1 MAMYLAGITSISED
15 IYEAARIDGAN
26 GVQMF
31 FQITVPLLK
40 SVTSFVVITST
51 IYALQLFDEP
61 NLLFTNQ
68 SSSTVGGPS
77 QSCLTMVW
85 NFYNQAF
92 GGNPRMGY
100 ASALSCVL
108 FLIIVV
114 VSLAGLFLVTADP
127 VYFRVQEFYQRLDGG
142 SGKGLGKRQKKP
154 LRTEQMR

>member
-1 MAMYLAGITSISED
+1 MEMYRLLHGNVSGRNHLHFRGY
-15 IYEAARIDGAN
+15 YEAARIDGAN

-40 SVTSFVVITST
+40 SVTSFVVITSA

-114 VSLAGLFLVTADP
+114 VSLAGLFLVTIP
-127 VYFRVQEFYQRLDGG
+127 LLILFIFG
-142 SGKGLGKRQKKP
+142 SKSFIKGLTAGAVKG
-154 LRTEQMR
+154 